1 MSRVFVIP
9 DIHLKPWIL
18 DKAEEFISKGKY
30 DQIVSLGDV
39 VDDWDQEYNL
49 NLYEETFDALTAFA
63 IRHPNFLFCYG
74 NHDVS
79 YIWGAHETG
88 YSKAARITVLECLSK
103 FESVVPVDKR
113 GYIHRID
120 NVLFSH
126 AGLSEVFVTHYFPEF
141 QGDIDELIGEINS
154 LRKEEMWCDA
164 SPIWVRPQDGRIV
177 MYPAGYLQVVG
188 HTPVRK
194 TDFYNDILSVDS
206 FSTYRDGSPVG
217 DQRFVWVD
225 TVSKVWGFA
234 DKGNEIEPPS
244 DEKLDIRNYQ
254 IGDRVRFKIRFS
266 DADEDE
272 IHEGT
277 VEIIDRNPGW
287 YSSID
292 IMSGDTLYKHIP
304 LTDVIEKIK

>member
-1 MSRVFVIP
+1 MSKVFVIP

-18 DKAEEFISKGKY
+18 DKAEEFISKGNY
-30 DQIVSLGDV
+30 DQIVCLGDV
-39 VDDWDQEYNL
+39 IDDWDQEYNL
-49 NLYEETFDALTAFA
+49 NLYEETFDTLTAFA
-63 IRHPNFLFCYG
+63 TRHSNFLFCYG

-88 YSKAARITVLECLSK
+88 YSEAARGTVLACLSK
-103 FESVVPVDKR
+103 FESTVPVDKR

-120 NVLFSH
+120 NILFSH
-126 AGLSEVFVTHYFPEF
+126 AGLSDAFVTHFFPEF
-141 QGDIDELIGEINS
+141 QGDFDELIGEINS

-164 SPIWVRPQDGRIV
+164 SPIWVRPQDGRTV
-177 MYPAGYLQVVG
+177 MYPAGFLQVVG

-194 TDFYNDILSVDS
+194 TDFYNNILSVDS
-206 FSTYRDGSPVG
+206 FSTYRDGSPIG

-234 DKGNEIEPPS
+234 DKGNEIEPTP
-244 DEKLDIRNYQ
+244 DEKLDIRTYR
-254 IGDRVRFKIRFS
+254 IGDRVQFKIRFS
-266 DADEDE
+266 DSDEDE

-292 IMSGDTLYKHIP
+292 IMSGGTLYKHIP
-304 LTDVIEKIK
+304 LTDVIEK